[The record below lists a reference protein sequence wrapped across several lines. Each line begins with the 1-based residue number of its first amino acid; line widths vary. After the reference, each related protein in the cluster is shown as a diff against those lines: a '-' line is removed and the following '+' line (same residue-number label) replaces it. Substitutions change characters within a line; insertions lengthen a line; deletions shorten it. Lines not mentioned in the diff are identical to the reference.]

1 MRIILLLM
9 AFSFVGIITLATIFF
24 ITSSIKKV
32 FNIRKAES
40 REFVSTLAT
49 KKFTKAD
56 SEPSV
61 DQTIDLTS
69 SLSVT
74 QYGNDVLKN
83 INDLSN
89 FMYQLTESS
98 LLDKTSTIIED
109 IIKNKKKIFTHDD
122 FMKHSFLANYTKDR
136 LVQQVTTIEANIK
149 RYEYVFKDF
158 DRIIKNAE
166 SVVAAFKPITSND
179 AYEMEQI
186 NTKKA
191 NVDLLKN
198 KIVNLKKS
206 KMYHQQSIAQ
216 LKVMLA
222 LNNNLIVEFD
232 NIIHQMLPLI
242 KNNATIESMKL
253 FDVNGLSNY
262 IEQIKKINLSR
273 A

>member
-1 MRIILLLM
+1 MRVILILL
-9 AFSFVGIITLATIFF
+9 AFSFVGIISMATFFF
-24 ITSSIKKV
+24 ITSNIKKL
-32 FNIRKAES
+32 FKIKKAES

-56 SEPSV
+56 SEPSI
-61 DQTIDLTS
+61 DQTIDLTK
-69 SLSVT
+69 SLSIT

-89 FMYQLTESS
+89 FMYQLTENS
-98 LLDKTSTIIED
+98 LLEKTSIIIED
-109 IIKNKKKIFTHDD
+109 IIRNKKKIFTHDD

-136 LVQQVTTIEANIK
+136 LVQQVTTIEANIN

-166 SVVAAFKPITSND
+166 KVAVSFKPITSND
-179 AYEMEQI
+179 VYEMEQN

-242 KNNATIESMKL
+242 KNNATIESMKM